1 MKLSQTELVLVGL
14 IIVYVAFFSHPP
26 PSHIKDFLSSPVG
39 HVVVLLG
46 VLYVTVYRSLV
57 VGLFLGIAYLM
68 TAAPTTE
75 YLDPEAA
82 PPVKPTPAKP
92 HIGPPPAPT
101 GLADMMKEMKG
112 KMEKGDTVA
121 HKAVAGKSVTAPP
134 PPPRV
139 APKAAPPSKGTAFS
153 SV

>member
-39 HVVVLLG
+39 HALTLLG
-46 VLYVTVYRSLV
+46 ILYVVVYRSLV

-75 YLDPEAA
+75 YLDPEAKPPAKTDDKMAGA
-82 PPVKPTPAKP
+82 PP
-92 HIGPPPAPT
+92 
-101 GLADMMKEMKG
+101 GLAEMMKELTG

-121 HKAVAGKSVTAPP
+121 HNAVAGKSVTQPP
-134 PPPRV
+134 PPPPV